1 MLNINLN
8 EILSNDQT
16 ISTKVLNHPNWINN
30 RIIKVENEILQIE
43 FKDEYLKLLLTV
55 GDTINIKFEHN
66 KVEFI
71 ISGFVENV
79 IFSNLPTVIVRV
91 ENIITHHNV
100 RNFIRWN
107 INLLCKIV
115 PTTEEF
121 KIQGITTDISEG
133 GISMVSY
140 ADFNVKDMVNVE
152 IITSQNDVL
161 KFKGNIKR
169 LEARTTSHV
178 QYGIEIVEI
187 DNENKTILNKIL
199 ANAETNI

>member
-1 MLNINLN
+1 MLKINLN

-16 ISTKVLNHPNWINN
+16 VSTKVLNHPNWINN
-30 RIIKVENEILQIE
+30 RIIKVENEIIQIE
-43 FKDEYLKLLLTV
+43 FKNEYLKLLLTV
-55 GDTINIKFEHN
+55 GDTINIKLEHN
-66 KVEFI
+66 KIEFI
-71 ISGFVENV
+71 IRGFVENV
-79 IFSNLPTVIVRV
+79 IFSTLPIVIVRV
-91 ENIITHHNV
+91 SDIITHHNI
-100 RNFIRWN
+100 RNFIRSN

-133 GISMVSY
+133 GISMISY
-140 ADFNVKDMVNVE
+140 ADFNVKDSVIVE
-152 IITSQNDVL
+152 IITSQNDIL

-169 LEARTTSHV
+169 LEAKVNSHI

-199 ANAETNI
+199 ANAENNM